1 MSSVTISKTAV
12 DLILTR
18 MIEPEIARTKTD
30 GSMPLLKWASRTYS
44 TDFLGTQTEHGSG
57 FFFSWVSADQIKE
70 YRNLIFTLP
79 NGVALALGP
88 GAYFQT
94 GSHAIDEK
102 DGRLTL
108 VSSP

>member
-1 MSSVTISKTAV
+1 MPSVTISKPAV
-12 DLILTR
+12 DLISRR
-18 MIEPEIARTKTD
+18 MNEPATARMKKD
-30 GSMPLLKWASRTYS
+30 DSIQLLNWASRTYS
-44 TDFLGTQTEHGSG
+44 TDFLGNRTEHGPG

-94 GSHAIDEK
+94 GSYAIDEK